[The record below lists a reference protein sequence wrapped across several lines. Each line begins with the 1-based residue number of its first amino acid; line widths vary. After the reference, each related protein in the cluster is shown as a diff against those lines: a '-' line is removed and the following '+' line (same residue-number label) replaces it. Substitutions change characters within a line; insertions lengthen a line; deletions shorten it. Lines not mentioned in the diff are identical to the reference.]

1 MKRLLALIALAAV
14 LPGARLP
21 AQSAEERLRAQRDSL
36 DRIRHER
43 DSLEA
48 RMRALQG
55 QVHTLSDEVTNLRH
69 QEEATARL
77 VKSLDEQIVTLNA
90 EVAETNEKLARAQEE
105 VTERKATLRN
115 RVRDIYKRGPLFAA
129 EALLSARS
137 FGELV
142 ARYKYLHELAAY
154 DRAVV
159 QRVETLYKQIDGQRQ
174 LLVRLEDE
182 FARNRAEKAREQQ
195 RLRDLALQRQ
205 RNLNQAQ
212 QSAAQLAT
220 RLQRIQ
226 EDEAKVTSVIAALE
240 KARSGD
246 DARADAPGTS
256 SIRTSDF
263 GKLGWPVEGDILYG
277 FGRAINP
284 NNTAIRWNGV
294 GIAAPKG
301 TPVHTIAAGE
311 VVVADV
317 IGTYG
322 VTVIVQ
328 HGGGDYSVYGSLLRA
343 AVRVGSKVGK
353 GDVIGFVGQADPDEV
368 PHLHFEIRP
377 KGRATDPLL
386 WLQQRGP

>member
-1 MKRLLALIALAAV
+1 MRRLLALLVLSAV
-14 LPGARLP
+14 LPGARLS
-21 AQSAEERLRAQRDSL
+21 AQSPEEKLRAQRDQL
-36 DRIRHER
+36 DQIRHER
-43 DSLEA
+43 DSLQA

-55 QVHTLSDEVTNLRH
+55 QVHTLSDEVTNLRR

-77 VKSLDEQIVTLNA
+77 VKSLDEQLVTLDG
-90 EVAETNEKLARAQEE
+90 EVADANEKLAKAQEE
-105 VTERKATLRN
+105 VAQRRATLRN

-159 QRVETLYKQIDGQRQ
+159 QRVELLYEQIDSQRK

-182 FARNRAEKAREQQ
+182 FTRNRAEKAREQQ

-205 RNLNQAQ
+205 RSLNQAQ
-212 QSAAQLAT
+212 QSATQVAA
-220 RLQRIQ
+220 RLRRIQ

-240 KARSGD
+240 KARSSS
-246 DARADAPGTS
+246 DAGADASGTS

-284 NNTAIRWNGV
+284 NNTAIRWNGI

-301 TPVHTIAAGE
+301 TPVHTVASGE

-343 AVRVGSKVGK
+343 AVKVGSKVQK
-353 GDVIGFVGQADPDEV
+353 GDVIGYVGQADPDEV

-386 WLQQRGP
+386 WLAQRAP